1 MLKKLDYPSHVTRGS
16 MAAVNMWWFNA
27 GVAPVYRS
35 YTLALAIGDT
45 VITST
50 LMSGDGCREMPSYEN
65 TIAVPREL
73 APGRYPVR
81 VGLLDPATRRPAIQ
95 LAIAGRQT
103 DGWYQVGEIVVD

>member
-27 GVAPVYRS
+27 GVAPIYRS

-45 VITST
+45 VIALDTDIRRW
-50 LMSGDGCREMPSYEN
+50 LPGDAVYEN

-81 VGLLDPATRRPAIQ
+81 VALLDPATRRPAIQ